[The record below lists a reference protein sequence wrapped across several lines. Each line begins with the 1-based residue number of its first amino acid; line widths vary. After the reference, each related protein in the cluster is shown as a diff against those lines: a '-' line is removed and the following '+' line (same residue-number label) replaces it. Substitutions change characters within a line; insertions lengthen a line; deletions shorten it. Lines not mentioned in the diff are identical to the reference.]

1 MKKLFFIPALF
12 LLLLALS
19 TSTAFFKTQIV
30 LAVGQPCCSNPFD
43 GRSGWYFDQSGNQC
57 VAQVGLGYETRSIEC
72 GVGEYCD
79 ANTETCLA
87 EGTTTSITP
96 STDSCGQIGQACC
109 ENPSRAPRF
118 YCKNGQPQMETGR
131 SQTCVCIA
139 ASKPKVSAPSTPST
153 SSTTPNSS
161 DPTCDIK
168 GKKGIETAIGCIP
181 IEDTNSLLGFILKW
195 AIGIGG
201 GIAFLLI
208 LVAGFQ
214 IMTSTGDPK
223 RLQAGK
229 ELLTSAIAG
238 LILLIFSV
246 FILRIIGVDILGIF
260 PARP

>member
-1 MKKLFFIPALF
+1 MKKVLFSSALF
-12 LLLLALS
+12 LLLLLLPIS
-19 TSTAFFKTQIV
+19 FFKTQIV
-30 LAVGQPCCSNPFD
+30 LAVSQPCCSNPFD
-43 GRSGWYFDQSGNQC
+43 GRRGWHFDQSGNQC
-57 VAQVGLGYETRSIEC
+57 VARVGLGYETRSIEC

-87 EGTTTSITP
+87 EGTIIPITP
-96 STDSCGQIGQACC
+96 SKDSCGQIGQACC
-109 ENPSRAPRF
+109 ENPSRAPRV

-131 SQTCVCIA
+131 SQTCICIA
-139 ASKPKVSAPSTPST
+139 ASKPKISTPST
-153 SSTTPNSS
+153 SSN
-161 DPTCDIK
+161 PTCETN
-168 GKKGIETAIGCIP
+168 GKKGIDTAIGCIP
-181 IEDTNSLLGFILKW
+181 IEDTNSFIAFILKW
-195 AIGIGG
+195 AIGVGG